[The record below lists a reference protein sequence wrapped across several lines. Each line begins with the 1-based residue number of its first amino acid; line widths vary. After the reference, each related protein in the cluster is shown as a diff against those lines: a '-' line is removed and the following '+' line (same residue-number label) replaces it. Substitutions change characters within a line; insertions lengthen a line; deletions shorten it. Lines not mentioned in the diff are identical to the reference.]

1 MSSES
6 EDLVNLAVLPRDRRV
21 YPKPW

>member
-6 EDLVNLAVLPRDRRV
+6 EDLVNLAVLPRNRRV